1 MKLVYLIN
9 RSDQFALNKVKNK
22 IIISTEPNSYLDCDI
37 L

>member
-9 RSDQFALNKVKNK
+9 RSDQFALKVKNK